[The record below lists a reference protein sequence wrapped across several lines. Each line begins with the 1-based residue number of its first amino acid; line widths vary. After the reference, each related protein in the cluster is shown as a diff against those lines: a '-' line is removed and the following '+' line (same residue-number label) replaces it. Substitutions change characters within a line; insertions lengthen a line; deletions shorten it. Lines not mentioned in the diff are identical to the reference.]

1 MFDALLAHPL
11 ERIHNASIHRQGKH
25 GLCLNHE
32 TVLGSDPD
40 VLSIHAVDGKR
51 GKWMQMV

>member
-11 ERIHNASIHRQGKH
+11 ERIYNASIHRQGKH

-51 GKWMQMV
+51 GKWYE